1 MPYKLFT
8 EYRFAG
14 RGTAEAIIIPIRKQQ
29 SRELKVI
36 YKSVTAK
43 VKYMDAERVNR
54 MVDNRLFDDDINKSL
69 VEQSYIGQ
77 DLTYELE
84 KRLEENGGSM
94 DREEWREAVEL
105 AEDSDKMG

>member
-1 MPYKLFT
+1 MSYKLFT

-14 RGTAEAIIIPIRKQQ
+14 RGTADAIIIPIRKQQ

-36 YKSVTAK
+36 YKSVKANI
-43 VKYMDAERVNR
+43 KYMDAERVNR
-54 MVDNRLFDDDINKSL
+54 MVDNRLLDDDVNKSL
-69 VEQSYIGQ
+69 VDQSYIGQ

-94 DREEWREAVEL
+94 DRTEWRKAVEL
-105 AEDSDKMG
+105 AEDSSRVH